1 MFRYNIREQF
11 PKLDFIEDSEE
22 IFEEY
27 SMEDSDL
34 EAQKDEAQISKG
46 IKPPSSENQEEEG
59 EILN

>member
-1 MFRYNIREQF
+1 MPGRKEG
-11 PKLDFIEDSEE
+11 KHAKSEE